1 MENVIF
7 YPISCIGNPGSRQN
21 AVGKSTDPAPKAP
34 TRHQKHQLPAFLPP
48 PYPNHQPVKEAPAQ
62 LPPNADQAPTQLY
75 SNAS

>member
-34 TRHQKHQLPAFLPP
+34 VACIPPP